1 MRAEL
6 IGHFEPCMTEIYLHI
21 DARMADYICTHPY
34 LLLRMP
40 YMQAGLVNVARER
53 AFGQHS
59 HARPRFAYTYVLR
72 VFGLRRIVLLSHTRA
87 ALSTGQRRY
96 LWRRLWAVLQGP
108 YLRMYSSLSQP
119 RPACADRSERDG
131 SVVIAIPLT
140 AQLGKPDAGE

>member
-1 MRAEL
+1 
-6 IGHFEPCMTEIYLHI
+6 
-21 DARMADYICTHPY
+21 MADYIHTHPY
-34 LLLRMP
+34 FLLRMS

-53 AFGQHS
+53 AFGPQS
-59 HARPRFAYTYVLR
+59 HARPIFAIHMHCAR
-72 VFGLRRIVLLSHTRA
+72 LRRIVLSHTRA

-119 RPACADRSERDG
+119 RPACADRSKRDG

-140 AQLGKPDAGE
+140 AQLGKPDAGK